1 MGNGDKKSKKG
12 KLFQGSFGNNRP
24 KNKRNK
30 AAQLSNTLAGET
42 VTAVKPEAVKKEKAT
57 KAKA

>member
-12 KLFQGSFGNNRP
+12 KLFQGSFGNSRP

-30 AAQLSNTLAGET
+30 AAQLSNSLAAEVTT
-42 VTAVKPEAVKKEKAT
+42 VVKPVAAKKEKAT

>member
-12 KLFQGSFGNNRP
+12 KLFQGSFGNSRP

-30 AAQLSNTLAGET
+30 AAQLSNSLTSTA
-42 VTAVKPEAVKKEKAT
+42 TAVVVKPAAAKKAT